1 MTTAPR
7 PLCPGC
13 GEPLG
18 AYEPLTR
25 VRAGAA
31 APQPTSWLALDAGR
45 PAAGE
50 ILWHATC
57 ANAARLPGG

>member
-1 MTTAPR
+1 MTTAVR

-13 GEPLG
+13 GEPVG

-25 VRAGAA
+25 MRAGTELAE
-31 APQPTSWLALDAGR
+31 PTSWLALDAGR
-45 PAAGE
+45 PPLGE

-57 ANAARLPGG
+57 ANDARSQGR